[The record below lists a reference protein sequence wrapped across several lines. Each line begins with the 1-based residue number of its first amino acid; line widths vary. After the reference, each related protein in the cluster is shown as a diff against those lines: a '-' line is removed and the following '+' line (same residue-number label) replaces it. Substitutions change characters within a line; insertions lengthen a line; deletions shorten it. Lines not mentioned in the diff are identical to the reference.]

1 MRSDIIP
8 GATFPDYELP
18 DLNRPGL
25 REAWDAKD
33 YSPFHGWNRRPPES
47 MPSSYSS

>member
-8 GATFPDYELP
+8 DW

-33 YSPFHGWNRRPPES
+33 YSPFHGWNRRFPEA
-47 MPSSYSS
+47 MPSSASF